1 MQKVFINHLKKRKW
15 GRGAGRGRG
24 WGWGGVGWISQGHIR
39 GGGHRKTMYGN
50 VKYWRMVL
58 VAVGMAINDPK
69 KRK

>member
-1 MQKVFINHLKKRKW
+1 M
-15 GRGAGRGRG
+15 GMGM
-24 WGWGGVGWISQGHIR
+24 GWISQGHIR

-50 VKYWRMVL
+50 VKCWRMVL